1 MYLASGRN
9 VGKSAPV
16 DPAIIPRARQERGN
30 RGSGD
35 TGLVPSAS
43 RRSLMKSSASAD
55 RVIAGQAAAD
65 AMRAWK
71 PTPPSRRDYVKIT
84 LRTLH
89 RDAQTARTGV
99 SGNTWRQHVLT
110 VGG

>member
-1 MYLASGRN
+1 M
-9 VGKSAPV
+9 GKSALA
-16 DPAIIPRARQERGN
+16 DPAILCRARQERGN

-55 RVIAGQAAAD
+55 RVIAGQAVAD
-65 AMRAWK
+65 ATHAWK
-71 PTPPSRRDYVKIT
+71 PTSPSRRDYVKIT

-89 RDAQTARTGV
+89 RDAQTARTGG
-99 SGNTWRQHVLT
+99 SGNTWGQHVLA